1 MTASRFA
8 LTRILAGCLLILV
21 SLGAQPARGESR
33 ELRVGIYENPP
44 KLMLDPTGQPSGILG
59 ELLGEIA
66 RQEGW
71 TLVAVPC
78 RWQECLSALGEG
90 SIDLL
95 PDVAYSDERART
107 LAFHKTPALHD
118 WSSIYNRREAPIV
131 SYTDLAGKRLAVLEG
146 SIQQAYL
153 GELLTGFGIH
163 TELVPVASLQAAFE
177 QVAAGTVDGAVANR
191 FYGDTNAATYRLLQ
205 STLMFQP
212 ARLYYATR
220 QGSNREVQDTI
231 NRYLERWQAAADS
244 PYFRIVGRWIAV
256 PAPSVVPREVWLAV
270 GALGLLLLLAL
281 AGNTLLRRRVAEK
294 TQAVASGR
302 QALVHSEARYRA
314 LFDNQHTPML
324 IIDPVDTK
332 VLEVNPAACS
342 FYGWP
347 AATLC
352 AMTLRDLAAPPAKET
367 ANNGDIGRLFSRQRL
382 ADGREREIEAFWGPI
397 RIDERELLF
406 AIVHDISARK
416 SAEAQLRK
424 LSQVVEQSPA
434 SIVITDLAGNIEYV
448 NSAFEQA
455 TGYAQSEV
463 IGQNPRMLQSGNT
476 KAAVYHELW
485 LTLDRGETWKGEFEN
500 RRKDG
505 SAYTE
510 LAIVAPVR
518 REDGEISH
526 FAAVKQDITEQK
538 RLRAEVDNQRL
549 SLEAQVRQRTT
560 ELHLAMAQAEAAN
573 QAKSAF
579 LANMSHEIRTPMNA
593 ILGITHL
600 LARENPTPQQAVR
613 LGKVNAAA
621 QHLMSVLNDIL
632 DLSKIEA
639 GRLQIEHT
647 DFRLADVLDHVAGL
661 INEPA
666 VAKGLRVDVAPG
678 NVPASLH
685 GDPTRLRQALLNYAS
700 NAVKFTDH
708 GYIQMSAELL
718 TEENDDLLVRFA
730 VRDTGI
736 GIARETI
743 PQLFKA
749 FEQADP
755 STTRRYGGTGL
766 GLAITRRLAGL
777 MGGETGVDSEPGIG
791 SCFWF
796 TARLQRG
803 TSNVADD
810 QPAAGEFA
818 LDQLR
823 RQQRGRKVLL
833 VEDNAVNQEVA
844 AELLEEIG
852 LIVDIADNGRQAVD
866 MANQSDY
873 DLLLMDIQMPEMDGL
888 EATRAIRQLPGR
900 AQMPILAMTASVL
913 AEDRRECTAAGMN
926 DFVAKPVEPRL
937 LYATLLKWLP
947 PPAPAPADDEQVLAA
962 LRRLP
967 DIDVDAGLHIVRNKV
982 GQYLHLLSLFGE
994 LHGSDIGKVRGALA
1008 TGDRENARIVAHSL
1022 KGVAGNIGA
1031 GKLRQCAAQLEAAIK
1046 EGQPEDQLEPALGDV
1061 EQHLLA
1067 LLEGLAE
1074 ALPKSEQSATDI
1086 DWPLLRQLLS
1096 ELEELLRMADL
1107 EAYRRGTEHAGKLRA
1122 ALGPVGDRLV
1132 GEIEAFAFPEAL
1144 ETIVEARR
1152 TFPALAAPKPAP
1164 TSGAV
1169 NPAA

>member
-1 MTASRFA
+1 MIASRLA
-8 LTRILAGCLLILV
+8 LPRIVAACLLILC
-21 SLGAQPARGESR
+21 SLGAQPALGETR
-33 ELRVGIYENPP
+33 ELRVGIYANPP
-44 KLMLDPTGQPSGILG
+44 KLMLDPAGQPSGILG

-95 PDVAYSDERART
+95 PDVAHTDERART

-191 FYGDTNAATYRLLQ
+191 FYGDTNAATFQLHQ

-220 QGSNREVQDTI
+220 KAANSEVQDI
-231 NRYLERWQAAADS
+231 IDGYLERWQAEADS
-244 PYFRIVGRWIAV
+244 PYFRIVGRWIAA
-256 PAPSVVPREVWLAV
+256 PAPSVVPREVWLAI
-270 GALGLLLLLAL
+270 GGLGLLLLLAL

-294 TQAVASGR
+294 TEALASGR

-324 IIDPVDTK
+324 IIDPVDTQ

-347 AATLC
+347 AETLC
-352 AMTLRDLAAPPAKET
+352 TMTLRDLAALPAT
-367 ANNGDIGRLFSRQRL
+367 ATADDSDIGQLFSRQRM

-463 IGQNPRMLQSGNT
+463 IGQNPRVLQSGNT

-485 LTLDRGETWKGEFEN
+485 LTLGRGETWKGEFEN

-505 SAYTE
+505 SEYTE

-526 FAAVKQDITEQK
+526 FVAVKQDITEQK
-538 RLRAEVDNQRL
+538 RLRAEVENQRL
-549 SLEAQVRQRTT
+549 SLEVQVRQRTT
-560 ELHLAMAQAEAAN
+560 ELHLAMDQAEAAN

-661 INEPA
+661 INESA

-678 NVPASLH
+678 NVPISLH

-700 NAVKFTDH
+700 NAVKFTEQ
-708 GYIQMSAELL
+708 GCIQLSADLL
-718 TEENDDLLVRFA
+718 TEGNGSLLVRFA
-730 VRDTGI
+730 VQDTGI
-736 GIARETI
+736 GIAHETI

-766 GLAITRRLAGL
+766 GLAITRRLAEL
-777 MGGETGVDSEPGIG
+777 MGGETGVDSEPGVG

-803 TSNVADD
+803 KSSVTDSEPVDPRATVIK
-810 QPAAGEFA
+810 
-818 LDQLR
+818 
-823 RQQRGRKVLL
+823 QRP
-833 VEDNAVNQEVA
+833 Q
-844 AELLEEIG
+844 
-852 LIVDIADNGRQAVD
+852 
-866 MANQSDY
+866 
-873 DLLLMDIQMPEMDGL
+873 
-888 EATRAIRQLPGR
+888 
-900 AQMPILAMTASVL
+900 
-913 AEDRRECTAAGMN
+913 
-926 DFVAKPVEPRL
+926 
-937 LYATLLKWLP
+937 
-947 PPAPAPADDEQVLAA
+947 PAPAPAGDEQVLAA

-967 DIDVDAGLHIVRNKV
+967 DLDVDAGLHVVRNKL
-982 GQYLHLLSLFGE
+982 GQYLHLLSMFSE
-994 LHGSDIGKVRGALA
+994 LHGNDIDRVRGALA
-1008 TGDRENARIVAHSL
+1008 SGDRENARIVAHSL

-1031 GKLRQCAAQLEAAIK
+1031 GDLRQGAARLEAAIK
-1046 EGQPEDQLEPALGDV
+1046 EGQLESQLEPTLGAV
-1061 EQHLLA
+1061 EQQLQA
-1067 LLEGLAE
+1067 LLQGLAK
-1074 ALPKSEQSATDI
+1074 ALPKPEQSPAEI
-1086 DWPLLRQLLS
+1086 DWPLLRQLLN

-1107 EAYRRGTEHAGKLRA
+1107 EAYRRGTEQAGKLRA

-1144 ETIVEARR
+1144 ETIIEARR
-1152 TFPALAAPKPAP
+1152 TFPTLANPRPAP
-1164 TSGAV
+1164 ASGAV
-1169 NPAA
+1169 NSAQSLGGT